1 MYTDDQFQK
10 DNEQLQKRRE
20 YNRALLK
27 DLASVADNMWLVVCV
42 WVSPVDGSFAHRE
55 GWFLDFVEAD
65 KFRSMLDE
73 TYKKLPCLNH
83 QTYCFHTDKE
93 IIEAVFDRLI

>member
-20 YNRALLK
+20 YNRNLLK
-27 DLASVADNMWLVVCV
+27 NLASRADNMWLVVCV
-42 WVSPVDGSFAHRE
+42 WVSPIDGSFEHRE
-55 GWFLDFVEAD
+55 GWFLDFIEAD
-65 KFRSMLDE
+65 KFRNMLDG
-73 TYKKLPCLNH
+73 TYRNLPGVDH

-93 IIEAVFDRLI
+93 IIGEVFDRMI

>member
-27 DLASVADNMWLVVCV
+27 DLASRADNMWLVVCI
-42 WVSPVDGSFAHRE
+42 WRSPIDGSFTHRE

-65 KFRSMLDE
+65 KFRNMLDE
-73 TYKKLPCLNH
+73 TYKKLPGLNH

-93 IIEAVFDRLI
+93 IIEAVFDRFI